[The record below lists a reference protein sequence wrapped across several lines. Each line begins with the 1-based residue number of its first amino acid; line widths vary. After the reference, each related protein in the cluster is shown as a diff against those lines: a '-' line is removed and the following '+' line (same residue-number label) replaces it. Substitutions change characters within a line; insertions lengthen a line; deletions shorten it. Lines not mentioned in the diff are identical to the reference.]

1 MPRMQQ
7 AAVRKEH
14 TVACSRSQHVEM
26 QWIHLCTGFLFSKG
40 VDFSLPEQI
49 VHRGKVC
56 WGKHWCCAVQNAA
69 NIGQTNPSL
78 STNGRSTW
86 SQAGSASSHKIRC
99 RFQNIILFTE
109 HKYKWPIHSCMMS
122 WVWGLFCSRR
132 FPQSHAGHADG
143 ENGDWA
149 DVLSFDCLLGFC
161 LWNYTEI
168 TSYITSSNWMM
179 EVTNTHNKGWLIGT

>member
-1 MPRMQQ
+1 
-7 AAVRKEH
+7 
-14 TVACSRSQHVEM
+14 M

-49 VHRGKVC
+49 VHWGKVC
-56 WGKHWCCAVQNAA
+56 WGKHWCCAVENAA
-69 NIGQTNPSL
+69 NIGQSNPSL

-109 HKYKWPIHSCMMS
+109 HECKLEIVRIIMTNTHLYDEL
-122 WVWGLFCSRR
+122 GLRPVLFSRVPTKSRWSRR
-132 FPQSHAGHADG
+132 
-143 ENGDWA
+143 WRKRR
-149 DVLSFDCLLGFC
+149 LSRCLVIWLPSRF
-161 LWNYTEI
+161 LSLKLHWNLLYY

-179 EVTNTHNKGWLIGT
+179 EVTNTHHKGWLIGT